1 MQKIVFIHLF
11 NDRSGSPKV
20 LSQVIKA
27 CREKGIQTE
36 VLTSAHKDG
45 FLTEC
50 ADRTS
55 HLFYRRSEN
64 KIMTLIYYLI
74 SQIHLFFVCL
84 KYLNQDVVFYV
95 NTMMPFSAGVAGRL
109 MGKEV
114 IFHVH
119 ETSIK
124 PKILKQTLRFFIE
137 YTAHKVIFVSRYL
150 KKKESFKSPEQLVIY
165 NAIEKPD
172 LEHEDIDPFEGK
184 AFNVLMVCSLKE
196 YKGVKEFI
204 SLSQNLCNLSFTLV
218 LNADKSEVDEIF
230 ESWKVQSPSNLTV
243 YPRQSNLNRFYMNA
257 SVVLNLSRPDGW
269 IETFGLTIVEAM
281 SFGKPV
287 IVPPVGGPAE
297 IITDSVDGYC
307 ISCYELQNIQDKLIE
322 LSANQTL
329 YASMSKSAFRR
340 SEDFTVEEFQ
350 KNILN
355 VIQNKNEK

>member
-1 MQKIVFIHLF
+1 MKVVYIHLF
-11 NDRSGSPKV
+11 NDRSGSPRV
-20 LSQVIKA
+20 LSQVIKT

-50 ADRTS
+50 ADRTGY
-55 HLFYRRSEN
+55 LFYRRSEN

-74 SQIHLFFVCL
+74 SQIHLFCVCL

-95 NTMMPFSAGVAGRL
+95 NTMMPFSAAVAGRL

-124 PKILKQTLRFFIE
+124 PKLLKKTLRFFIE
-137 YTAHKVIFVSRYL
+137 HTAHKVIFVSKYV
-150 KKKESFKSPEQLVIY
+150 KKKESFKSPQQLVIY
-165 NAIEKPD
+165 NAIENSGI
-172 LEHEDIDPFEGK
+172 ERVDIKPFEGK
-184 AFNVLMVCSLKE
+184 DFNVLMVCSLKE

-204 SLSQNLCNLSFTLV
+204 SLSHNLCDLSFTLV
-218 LNADKSEVDEIF
+218 LNADKSEVHEIF
-230 ESWKVQSPSNLTV
+230 ESWKVQLPNNLTV

-297 IITDSVDGYC
+297 IVTDGIDGYC
-307 ISCYELQNIQDKLIE
+307 ISCYELQNIQNKLVE
-322 LSANQTL
+322 LASNQAL
-329 YASMSKSAFRR
+329 YSVMSKSALAR
-340 SEDFTVEEFQ
+340 SKDFTVEGFQ
-350 KNILN
+350 QNILN